1 MDDFWPLG
9 ISSHGKEEIWFM
21 KVSANSHSIL
31 KQLGHKP
38 RTPHMRREKNEF
50 ASQRPNIFSIMPIM
64 HSSILKSLV
73 ELRSKSMLMCPSPV
87 EFPLLTIC
95 PCINHKLLKQL
106 STIEERWLRTI
117 SDMKMI
123 GIVAYIRHY
132 L

>member
-1 MDDFWPLG
+1 MDNFWPLR
-9 ISSHGKEEIWFM
+9 ISSHGKEEVWF
-21 KVSANSHSIL
+21 VEVPANGHSIL

-38 RTPHMRREKNEF
+38 RTPHMRRGKNGF
-50 ASQRPNIFSIMPIM
+50 VFQRPNIFSIMPIM

-73 ELRSKSMLMCPSPV
+73 ELISKSMLMCPSLV

-95 PCINHKLLKQL
+95 PCINNKLLKEL

-117 SDMKMI
+117 YDMKTI
-123 GIVAYIRHY
+123 GIVACIRHH